1 MKAQSM
7 ITGPR
12 YMSALALSMSCL
24 VVTGCGGGGGSS
36 SESAAAAPAPVAR
49 AEITVDQAA
58 LDFGK
63 VVIGQT
69 SERTLSF
76 TNTGDRSLINFSMTD
91 PGAPFSVAGS
101 CPEVFKGETCDI
113 TVEFSPADQQDYSAS
128 FTIDANAPAVAVDL
142 AGTGQGLNVEISNLA
157 TSCVDPTVTA
167 RVVVTDAS
175 GSPITVLDANNFLP
189 ALGGAQID
197 PFNFT
202 GITDAEPL
210 SVALTVD
217 WSESLSAFR
226 PTLTQTSDVFIDT
239 LDNVDT
245 AAFYRFAR
253 GIDRNAQFFVFTG
266 PGGKDLLKNSV
277 FSDFDGDPSVS
288 SVWESANYAVDNA
301 AAEPNPNRIVLLIT
315 DGLDNSNS
323 AVTVQ
328 DVIDNAVAKQV
339 NVFTLGFGDDIDSA
353 PLEQLAQETGGLY
366 FFNPDAQGLSDIY
379 NNIVSILTNQY
390 EIDFGNPDL
399 QAASQLTVRIVNDQ
413 GLEGEDTVSIAAC
426 P

>member
-1 MKAQSM
+1 MKAQSS
-7 ITGPR
+7 TAGPR
-12 YMSALALSMSCL
+12 YLSALALGISCL
-24 VVTGCGGGGGSS
+24 VVAGCGGGGGSS
-36 SESAAAAPAPVAR
+36 SESVAAAAPVAQ
-49 AEITVDQAA
+49 AEITVDQAS

-76 TNTGDRSLINFSMTD
+76 TNTGDRSLINFSLTD

-101 CPEVFKGETCDI
+101 CPEVVKGATCDI

-128 FTIDANAPAVAVDL
+128 FVIDANAPAVTVDL
-142 AGTGQGLNVEISNLA
+142 SGTGQGLNVEISNLE

-175 GSPITVLDANNFLP
+175 GSPITVLNANNFQP
-189 ALGGAQID
+189 ALGGAPID

-202 GITDAEPL
+202 GITDPEPL

-217 WSESLSAFR
+217 WSESLSAFQ

-239 LDNVDT
+239 LDDVDT

-277 FSDFDGDPSVS
+277 FSAFDGDTSVS
-288 SVWESANYAVDNA
+288 SVWESANFAVDKA
-301 AAEPNPNRIVLLIT
+301 AAEPNPNRTVLLLT

-323 AVTVQ
+323 TVTVQ

-339 NVFTLGFGDDIDSA
+339 NVFTLGYGDVIDA
-353 PLEQLAQETGGLY
+353 DPLEALAQGTGGLY
-366 FFNPDAQGLSDIY
+366 FAAPDAQGLNDIY
-379 NNIVSILTNQY
+379 QNIVSILTNQY
-390 EIDFGNPDL
+390 EITFDNPDL
-399 QAASQLTVRIVNDQ
+399 QSASELTVRVVDDA
-413 GLEGEDTVSIAAC
+413 GLEGEDTLSIAAC

>member
-1 MKAQSM
+1 MKAQSSSA
-7 ITGPR
+7 GPR
-12 YMSALALSMSCL
+12 YLSALALGISCL
-24 VVTGCGGGGGSS
+24 VVAGCGGGGGSS
-36 SESAAAAPAPVAR
+36 SESGAAAAAPVAR
-49 AEITVDQAA
+49 AEITVDQAS

-69 SERTLSF
+69 SQRTLTF
-76 TNTGDRSLINFSMTD
+76 TNTGDRSLINFSLTD

-101 CPEVFKGETCDI
+101 CPEVFKGATCDI

-128 FTIDANAPAVAVDL
+128 FTIDANAPAVTVNL
-142 AGTGQGLNVEISNLA
+142 AGKGQGLNVEISNLA

-175 GSPITVLDANNFLP
+175 GSPITVLNANNFLP
-189 ALGGAQID
+189 ALSGAAID

-202 GITDAEPL
+202 GITDADPL

-217 WSESLSAFR
+217 WSESLNAFR
-226 PTLTQTSDVFIDT
+226 PTLTQTSDVFVDT
-239 LDNVDT
+239 LDDVDT

-253 GIDRNAQFFVFTG
+253 EIDLNAQDFVLADAA
-266 PGGKDLLKNSV
+266 GKGALKDSL
-277 FSDFDGDPSVS
+277 FSTFDGNTTVS
-288 SVWESANYAVDNA
+288 SVWASSSFAVDQA
-301 AAEPNPNRIVLLIT
+301 ADEPNPNRTVILLS
-315 DGLDNSNS
+315 DGLDNSDS

-339 NVFTLGFGDDIDSA
+339 NVFTLGFGDEVDSEA
-353 PLEQLAQETGGLY
+353 LERLAQETGGLF

-399 QAASQLTVRIVNDQ
+399 QAASELTVRIVSDQ
-413 GLEGEDTVSIAAC
+413 GLQGEDTVSIAAC